1 MSTLN
6 RIAKYTLSSGLTLLL
21 LALLSGCTY
30 KQELSANE
38 KLYLTAKVW
47 GFLKYYHPAVN
58 TGTLNWDNELQSV
71 LQKLPAAHSSEEL
84 SAVLIEWIDALG
96 EVRAV
101 EPIPYDNTHAFD
113 KNFNLAWLDHEN
125 FTDELTRRLRHIEQN
140 RSQTLRYVTQGFV
153 GQIEITNEP
162 TYSSSQ
168 WSDPAIRLLTLF
180 RYWNV
185 IEYFYPYTYI
195 MDKEWDDMLRYFIP
209 KFTDV
214 KTELEYHLLIREL
227 TVSLGDSHAFF
238 TTDLIRSYAGAK
250 FIPVKFSILN
260 DNAVVTGFYDD
271 SLARLDDLRFG
282 DVITAV
288 NHTPVAAIYQD
299 HEKYI
304 NGSNEA
310 VKKLGYSFRWIFNG
324 STDTVTITVER
335 EGKVKDKT
343 IRRYA
348 FSTFKPASTPPVKW
362 KKIGD
367 SIGYV
372 NMESD
377 VLLSEDLPAMMK
389 ALGDTKAILFDF
401 RNYPE
406 FIIDELLAYFHPE
419 PKAFAKFIQP
429 DLTYPGKFRW
439 TEPVLC
445 GTHNTNPYKGKVIL
459 LVNDDTQ
466 SRSEYFVMAMQSI
479 EGSITI
485 GRQTSGADGDVVD
498 YTFFDDKTSWI
509 TGRGVFYPDGK
520 ETQRVGIKI
529 DIEVPLTLED
539 IRRGRDAIL
548 ETAIQTAARL

>member
-1 MSTLN
+1 MNTLN
-6 RIAKYTLSSGLTLLL
+6 RIAKYTLCLGLTLLL
-21 LALLSGCTY
+21 LALLPGCTY
-30 KQELSANE
+30 RQDLSANE

-47 GFLKYYHPAVN
+47 GFLKYYHPTVN
-58 TGTLNWDNELQSV
+58 NGTLNWDSELQSV
-71 LQKLPAAHSSEEL
+71 LQKLPAVNNAKEL
-84 SAVLIEWIDALG
+84 STVLIQWIDDLG
-96 EVRAV
+96 EVPPV
-101 EPIPYDNTHAFD
+101 KPTPYDSSNVFD
-113 KNFNLAWLDHEN
+113 KNFDLAWLDHEH
-125 FTDELTRRLRHIEQN
+125 FTEELTRRLRHIEQN
-140 RSQTLRYVTQGFV
+140 RSATLRYVTKGYV

-162 TYSSSQ
+162 AYSSSQ

-185 IEYFYPYTYI
+185 VEYFYPYKYI
-195 MDKEWDDMLRYFIP
+195 MDTEWDERLHYFIP

-214 KTELEYHLLIREL
+214 QSELDYHLLIHEL
-227 TVSLGDSHAFF
+227 TVSLCDSHAFF
-238 TTDLIRSYAGAK
+238 ITDLIRSYAGTK
-250 FIPVKFSILN
+250 FIPAKFSILN
-260 DNAVVTGFYDD
+260 ENAIITGFFDD
-271 SLARLDDLRFG
+271 SLARLNDLRLG

-288 NHTPVAAIYQD
+288 NHTPVAAIYRE

-335 EGKVKDKT
+335 GGKATNKT
-343 IRRYA
+343 IRRYK

-362 KKIGD
+362 KKISD

-389 ALGDTKAILFDF
+389 ALGDTKAIVFDF

-429 DLTYPGKFRW
+429 DFTYPGRFRW
-439 TEPVLC
+439 TEPVRC
-445 GTHNTNPYKGKVIL
+445 GALNSNPYKGKVIL

-479 EGSITI
+479 EGSFTI

-509 TGRGVFYPDGK
+509 TGRGVFYPDGR

-539 IRRGRDAIL
+539 IARGRDAIL